1 MNTEDPYWS
10 RPADELIARLG
21 SRRTGLTQDE
31 AAARLARD
39 GANVVREES
48 SISAARILLRQF
60 RSPLVLILLVAA
72 LIAWLLGAWT
82 DALLVAVIVLASTA
96 IGFTQEHH
104 ASRAIEALRRRLSI
118 TCRVLRDGQAQEQ
131 RTSGIVA
138 GDVVELAAGSLVPA
152 DGVLL
157 AARDCFVIQAVL
169 TGESVAV
176 EKLTA
181 PSRAEA
187 LLAERSNTVFMG
199 TSVRSGTAT
208 MLVVRTGAATAFGHI
223 AARLKLER
231 PETDFERGIRR
242 FSALLTEFVLVLT
255 VVVMAINLLLDRP
268 ALESL
273 MFAVALAVGITPE
286 LLPAIVSYTLSRGA
300 RDLATQGVLVRRLA
314 SIENL
319 GSMTVLC
326 ADKTGTLTVGAAKL
340 AAAVDAQDQPSS
352 RVLELALLNARL
364 QTGLPNPLDEVLI
377 ASGAGR
383 AEGGWSK
390 VDEHPYDFLRRR
402 MSVTVA
408 QPGSGLFLTITK
420 GALGSMLP
428 ICAGLRAGDGTLP
441 LGETERHELL
451 GRLERH
457 AAAGLRVLGVATRTS
472 HEPVAVEKEMVFE
485 GLLLFDDPTK
495 PGIEATLEDLREL
508 GVRLKIITGDNRYTA
523 AHVAQAVG
531 MATPQLVTG
540 EELHAMRDE
549 ALWQRVETAD
559 VFAEVDPNQK
569 ERIVLALRRSGAV
582 VGYIGDGINDAPA
595 LHAAD
600 VGISVDGAVDV
611 AREAADLV
619 LLEHDLRVVNRGI
632 RQGRITF
639 ANTQKYILATTS
651 ANFGN
656 MLSMAAASA
665 FLPFLPLT
673 APQIL
678 LNNLLTDVP
687 GMALAGDRVDPEHVR
702 TPTRWDMRAIRRFTI
717 GFGLLSSVFDILTF
731 AALFW
736 LTAGMASSFRS
747 GWFLESLATEVL
759 VLLVIRTRRPLLSSS
774 PSPML
779 VVLTVLVLVA
789 ALVFVQVPAGRMLS
803 FVALPPWV
811 LLIVAGISLAY
822 VATVEIAK
830 RRLPGIATTPGR

>member
-1 MNTEDPYWS
+1 
-10 RPADELIARLG
+10 
-21 SRRTGLTQDE
+21 
-31 AAARLARD
+31 
-39 GANVVREES
+39 
-48 SISAARILLRQF
+48 
-60 RSPLVLILLVAA
+60 
-72 LIAWLLGAWT
+72 
-82 DALLVAVIVLASTA
+82 
-96 IGFTQEHH
+96 
-104 ASRAIEALRRRLSI
+104 
-118 TCRVLRDGQAQEQ
+118 
-131 RTSGIVA
+131 
-138 GDVVELAAGSLVPA
+138 
-152 DGVLL
+152 
-157 AARDCFVIQAVL
+157 
-169 TGESVAV
+169 
-176 EKLTA
+176 
-181 PSRAEA
+181 
-187 LLAERSNTVFMG
+187 
-199 TSVRSGTAT
+199 
-208 MLVVRTGAATAFGHI
+208 
-223 AARLKLER
+223 
-231 PETDFERGIRR
+231 
-242 FSALLTEFVLVLT
+242 
-255 VVVMAINLLLDRP
+255 
-268 ALESL
+268 
-273 MFAVALAVGITPE
+273 
-286 LLPAIVSYTLSRGA
+286 
-300 RDLATQGVLVRRLA
+300 
-314 SIENL
+314 
-319 GSMTVLC
+319 
-326 ADKTGTLTVGAAKL
+326 
-340 AAAVDAQDQPSS
+340 
-352 RVLELALLNARL
+352 
-364 QTGLPNPLDEVLI
+364 
-377 ASGAGR
+377 
-383 AEGGWSK
+383 
-390 VDEHPYDFLRRR
+390 
-402 MSVTVA
+402 
-408 QPGSGLFLTITK
+408 
-420 GALGSMLP
+420 
-428 ICAGLRAGDGTLP
+428 
-441 LGETERHELL
+441 
-451 GRLERH
+451 
-457 AAAGLRVLGVATRTS
+457 
-472 HEPVAVEKEMVFE
+472 
-485 GLLLFDDPTK
+485 
-495 PGIEATLEDLREL
+495 
-508 GVRLKIITGDNRYTA
+508 
-523 AHVAQAVG
+523 
-531 MATPQLVTG
+531 
-540 EELHAMRDE
+540 MRDE